1 MSLIL
6 TGLIVAAASGATFL
20 AGRMFAR
27 RGAAGAKAEGE
38 SPDGEADGATAA
50 ESPPEQ
56 TKRKAPTRDAPDDAL
71 AGFPCQLGDVVMR
84 KDGDEAWLAGALVL
98 SEDVA
103 VSALFFA
110 PDAGAERVIYARPKP
125 RASVAWLESL
135 DPSEVLVGGEP
146 PTSLEHDGV
155 RFERARRIP
164 LRARRVGVGAADVGG
179 SVVLAEYTSMGS
191 ERLVLVKGDVA
202 RAFRGVELDE
212 GTFEVI
218 ASGRST
224 LDD

>member
-27 RGAAGAKAEGE
+27 RGAAADK
-38 SPDGEADGATAA
+38 ADGDESDDETAG
-50 ESPPEQ
+50 SPPAGAPSNE
-56 TKRKAPTRDAPDDAL
+56 TRKAPVRDAPDESLD
-71 AGFPCQLGDVVMR
+71 GFPCQLGDVVMR
-84 KDGDEAWLAGALVL
+84 KQGDEAWLAGALVL

-125 RASVAWLESL
+125 RASIAWLESL

-146 PTSLEHDGV
+146 PTSLEHEGV

-179 SVVLAEYTSMGS
+179 SVVLAEYTSMGA